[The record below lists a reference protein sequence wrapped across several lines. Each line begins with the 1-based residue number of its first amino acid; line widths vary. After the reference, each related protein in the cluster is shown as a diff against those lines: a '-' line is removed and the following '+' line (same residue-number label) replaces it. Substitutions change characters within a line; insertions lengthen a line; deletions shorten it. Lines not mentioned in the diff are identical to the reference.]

1 MAFHIKFGSPE
12 KIIPSLFCKGFN
24 YRESE
29 IRYDVNKITFKQ
41 NARGCVLEFP
51 VRKEERFYGL
61 GLQLKTFDLTGKKLV
76 SRVNADPISD
86 NGDSHAPVPFS

>member
-1 MAFHIKFGSPE
+1 MAFHIKFGLPE

-41 NARGCVLEFP
+41 KRARL
-51 VRKEERFYGL
+51 R
-61 GLQLKTFDLTGKKLV
+61 
-76 SRVNADPISD
+76 A
-86 NGDSHAPVPFS
+86 